1 MTDHNQPNHHTDQHA
16 HKKHAG
22 HDDEPH
28 EEAHEGEG
36 PWIVSYADMMTL
48 LFCFFVIMT
57 SFANFDPVVV
67 ATKSKGVADHFA
79 KGKFADE
86 DKELQGI
93 VIEIGGHPN
102 LKGVLKSE
110 VKDGTLEV
118 VFTSNLMFQSGEA
131 EIQKEFMKNVDIMV
145 NLIKS
150 RDKNYRII
158 VEGHTDNSPLSTEHQ
173 YRSNWELSSGRAASV
188 VDRFIY
194 YGFKPKQLV
203 SVGFGDSRPVVDNL
217 DKHGTPIPENQAINR
232 RVVIKVLKPLSS
244 AKMKNLGID
253 SYFDNS
259 EILKK

>member
-1 MTDHNQPNHHTDQHA
+1 MANDHHSGNQHA
-16 HKKHAG
+16 LMAHTNHG
-22 HDDEPH
+22 DHDEIH

-57 SFANFDPVVV
+57 SFASFDPVVV
-67 ATKSKGVADHFA
+67 TRKSEEVAEHFA
-79 KGKFADE
+79 QGKALE
-86 DKELQGI
+86 QLQELEGLG
-93 VIEIGGHPN
+93 IEIGGHPN
-102 LKGVLKSE
+102 LKGVAQAK

-118 VFTSNLMFQSGEA
+118 VFTSNLMFPPGDA
-131 EIQKEFMKNVDIMV
+131 EIKKDFIKNVDIMV

-150 RDKNYRII
+150 RDREYRII
-158 VEGHTDNSPLSTEHQ
+158 VEGHTDNSPLSSEHH

-203 SVGFGDSRPVVDNL
+203 SVGFGDSRPIVPNN
-217 DKHGTPIPENQAINR
+217 DKHGNVVQENQALNR

-244 AKMKNLGID
+244 SKMKNLGID
-253 SYFDNS
+253 SYFENS